1 MQSFLNNK
9 ILLMITKANHKNR
22 LNHFETSPE
31 LAEIKVSYRNPQKP
45 KIRIAGSS
53 EVFDILYPL
62 YDQSLIEYQELFF
75 LLLLNRANSVLG
87 WIKLS
92 SGGTAGTVVDPKM
105 VFAIALQTNASG
117 IILSHNHP
125 SGNIKP
131 SQSDIDLTKNINS
144 AGRLLEI
151 KLLDHIIVSP
161 EKVYYS
167 FADEGILDQVSS

>member
-1 MQSFLNNK
+1 
-9 ILLMITKANHKNR
+9 MITKSNRKNK

-31 LAEIKVSYRNPQKP
+31 LAEIKVSYRSRQNP
-45 KIRIAGSS
+45 KIRIADSK

-75 LLLLNRANSVLG
+75 LLLLNRANSILG

-92 SGGTAGTVVDPKM
+92 SGGTSGTVVDPKM

-125 SGNIKP
+125 SGNLKP
-131 SQSDIDLTKNINS
+131 SQSDIAMTKNINN
-144 AGRLLEI
+144 AGQLLEI
-151 KLLDHIIVSP
+151 KLLDHVIVSP
-161 EKVYYS
+161 EGVYYS
-167 FADEGILDQVSS
+167 FADEGILD